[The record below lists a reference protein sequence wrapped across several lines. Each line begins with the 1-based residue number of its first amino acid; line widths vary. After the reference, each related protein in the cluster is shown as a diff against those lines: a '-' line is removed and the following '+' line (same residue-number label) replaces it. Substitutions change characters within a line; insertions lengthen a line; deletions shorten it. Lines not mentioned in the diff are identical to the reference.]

1 MSTRYIWLAGVL
13 LAGPASAAGS
23 GMAAGLEECTALADD
38 GSRLACYDRLAGRT
52 AMPGPAAA
60 AADMPRAGS
69 GSVTAPV
76 APAATLA
83 AGPAAADA
91 APVRVAETVFSP
103 RRSVSMAERWE
114 LEPQYQDGT
123 FKFKPYAPVYLMPLN
138 FRQRINNDPCSS
150 NPVNCSHR
158 GDQQY
163 DKVGVKFQL
172 SFKTKLW
179 QDMLGSDADLWA
191 AYTQT
196 SYWQAY
202 DSANSSPF
210 RETDYQPELWATLP
224 VSWGPEA
231 FRLRMVNL
239 GLMHQSNGQTN
250 PLSRSWNRVFASF
263 GFTSG
268 DLSVI
273 VKPWWRIPEP
283 FPTDNNPDISDYMGR
298 VEVLASYPWRGQN
311 FSLLLRNN
319 LRFGSSVPNRTFTQL
334 EWAFPISG
342 NLHGFVQA
350 FNGWGESMQ
359 NYNFHN
365 RGIGVGISMTEW
377 R

>member
-1 MSTRYIWLAGVL
+1 
-13 LAGPASAAGS
+13 
-23 GMAAGLEECTALADD
+23 
-38 GSRLACYDRLAGRT
+38 
-52 AMPGPAAA
+52 
-60 AADMPRAGS
+60 
-69 GSVTAPV
+69 
-76 APAATLA
+76 
-83 AGPAAADA
+83 
-91 APVRVAETVFSP
+91 
-103 RRSVSMAERWE
+103 MAERWE

-231 FRLRMVNL
+231 FRLRMVNV

-298 VEVLASYPWRGQN
+298 VEVLASYPWRGHN

-319 LRFGSSVPNRTFTQL
+319 LRFGASVPNRTFTQL

-365 RGIGVGISMTEW
+365 RGIGVGISMVEW